1 MYKIKNCMAPD
12 YLAELFNV
20 RESNYIIRNSDQFTL
35 PKFNTMTFGRKSF
48 TYYGAKLWNNLP
60 NEIKESSSLS
70 SFKTALLPWLENIES
85 LYLVDFH

>member
-1 MYKIKNCMAPD
+1 MYKIKNLMAPD

-20 RESNYIIRNSDQFTL
+20 RESNYIRNCDQFTL
-35 PKFNTMTFGRKSF
+35 PKFNTLTFGRKSF